1 MHIRYKDTHRL
12 RANRWKKDTP
22 YKDEKAWGAILVT
35 NQIDFKTKSI
45 TRNKEGLNFR
55 IKRSFHQEDTKRVI
69 PDGSA
74 LKYMLEND

>member
-1 MHIRYKDTHRL
+1 MKKRYTIQR
-12 RANRWKKDTP
+12 
-22 YKDEKAWGAILVT
+22 DEKVRGAILVT

-55 IKRSFHQEDTKRVI
+55 IKRSFHQEDTKRVM